1 MITSLRRSILAIGL
15 LVMAV
20 LIVACEPAADDPT
33 PASRADSSAAA
44 STTASP
50 TATPDGADDDD
61 DGDDIGE
68 ETSVFELDEQ
78 DCFDAAGSE
87 VETVTVVA
95 CESPHTYEVFAVFDH
110 EADDDDPYP
119 GDEAIGEYADSR
131 CQPLFEDYVGIDY
144 EASIYWITSVTPSDE
159 TWQSSDDREIV
170 CALKLGE
177 EGQQTSGSAE
187 GTGE

>member
-1 MITSLRRSILAIGL
+1 MLTSLRRSLLAIGP
-15 LVMAV
+15 LVMAL
-20 LIVACEPAADDPT
+20 LIVACEPASDDPT
-33 PASRADSSAAA
+33 PASRAE
-44 STTASP
+44 STTVASASASP
-50 TATPDGADDDD
+50 TATPDDDDDD
-61 DGDDIGE
+61 DGDDVGE

-144 EASIYWITSVTPSDE
+144 EASMYWITSVTPSDE
-159 TWQSSDDREIV
+159 TWESGDDREIV

-177 EGQQTSGSAE
+177 EGEATSGSAE
-187 GTGE
+187 GTGK